1 MFTPPPIP
9 PWDALH
15 PLIIHFPIAL
25 LLVAPVFILAA
36 IIAPRTI
43 SNGFALSALVLMT
56 LGVIAAFV
64 AVSTGEAAGALVD
77 RSSRALNEAVER
89 HEELAENAR
98 TIFSVLLGIFVLV
111 VIGPMVLGKKAPRP
125 RHVRIAYA
133 VFLLAYAPA
142 TLVLANAAHRGGLL
156 VHEFGVHAL
165 LPAPDAPLPPAA
177 VGDDAD

>member
-56 LGVIAAFV
+56 LGVVAAFV

-77 RSSRALNEAVER
+77 RSARDLNEAVER
-89 HEELAENAR
+89 HEELAEIAR
-98 TIFSVLLGIFVLV
+98 TVFAVLAGIFALV
-111 VIGPMVLGKKAPRP
+111 VIVPMVLGKKAPKP

-133 VFLLAYAPA
+133 AFLLAYAPA

-165 LPAPDAPLPPAA
+165 LPASEDPPSAAA
-177 VGDDAD
+177 VGHED